1 LKDFKYDQ
9 KNITKKIFNL
19 SRRYGWI
26 EFCVDHLSD
35 ILNNECTDN
44 ESQSMILEMIERF
57 THLSTSIYSQKL
69 RQLAKL
75 IVDENADPKSVQIV
89 AMTADYS
96 PDSGQRV
103 LYDLKP
109 IFEEL
114 NWRGYTGVN
123 IYNQSLKEYKRKMS
137 SNSKIKIIVVDEFV
151 GSGASVIG
159 RYNDIKKI
167 YSDSNNPVVLDI
179 EFKVLASTIVGEDRI
194 LMKGINF
201 KSMIN
206 VDRGLSDHYKDS
218 ELDRKRI
225 LMLKLE
231 SLLSDSYNGRQMPSF
246 GYGGVEALYSREM
259 GNTPNSV
266 FPIFWWKFLKDNT
279 VRRTMLNRA
288 MDDA

>member
-1 LKDFKYDQ
+1 MKEFKYDH
-9 KNITKKIFNL
+9 KIITKKIFNL
-19 SRRYGWI
+19 SRRHNWI
-26 EFCVDHLSD
+26 EFFVDHLSD
-35 ILNNECTDN
+35 MLNKECFDK

-57 THLSTSIYSQKL
+57 THLSTSIYNQKL
-69 RQLAKL
+69 RQLAQM
-75 IVDENADPKSVQIV
+75 IADENANPKSVQIV
-89 AMTADYS
+89 AMTSDYS

-109 IFEEL
+109 IFEEI

-123 IYNQSLKEYKRKMS
+123 MYNQSCKEYKRKMA
-137 SNSKIKIIVVDEFV
+137 SNDKIKIIFVDEFV
-151 GSGASVIG
+151 GSGTTVIG
-159 RYNDIKKI
+159 RYNDIIRI
-167 YSDSNNPVVLDI
+167 YNDSKSPVLLDI
-179 EFKVLASTIVGEDRI
+179 EFRVLASTIVGEDRV

-218 ELDRKRI
+218 ELDRKRL

-231 SLLSDSYNGRQMPSF
+231 SLLSDSYNGRKMHSF
-246 GYGGVEALYSREM
+246 GHGAVEALYSREM

-279 VRRTMLNRA
+279 LRRTILNRA